1 MPTGLIIAI
10 AVVSLIL
17 SGVNWVIKKLLPRV
31 DSLWVSYSAS
41 IFAIAVS
48 ILLGVVMRTEILTF
62 DSGGFADLGIIIIML
77 LLALSSV
84 VSAGLTFIVNKV
96 IQ

>member
-17 SGVNWVIKKLLPRV
+17 SGVNWVVKKLLPRV

-41 IFAIAVS
+41 AFALAIS
-48 ILLGVVMRTEILTF
+48 ILLGVVMRTGILTF
-62 DSGGFADLGIIIIML
+62 DNGGFADLGIIIIML

-96 IQ
+96 TQ

>member
-17 SGVNWVIKKLLPRV
+17 SGVNWVVKKLLPRV

-41 IFAIAVS
+41 AFALAIS
-48 ILLGVVMRTEILTF
+48 ILLGVVMRTGILTF
-62 DSGGFADLGIIIIML
+62 DNGGFADLGFVIIIIL
-77 LLALSSV
+77 LTLSSA
-84 VSAGLTFIVNKV
+84 VSVGVTFIMNKV